1 MKTLFVG
8 IDVSKLWL
16 DLSVTG
22 EIGIETHLRIDNNL
36 SGFKKAI
43 QWLKK
48 MKKQEEWFICME
60 HTGVYAQ
67 PLWYFLKEK
76 GIEYSVVSG
85 SVISSGLSIKRGKND
100 KLDALT
106 IARFA
111 KRYSDEL
118 TPHKLPAQLLR
129 RLKTLFA
136 YRERLVKAKVIL
148 EVPAGESKNYAEQDS
163 KEMCNETSEVVAYLN
178 SRIKRVEKL
187 MLELVKSDEQTSEC
201 FKLILSVPGFGII
214 TASYLLIITECFT
227 LFSNS
232 RQIACYSGIA
242 PFEHSSGSSIKGKT
256 RVSAKADKKLKGLL
270 SRGVSTLLLHH
281 APTKQYFEKK
291 IAQGKHQNLVRNNLK
306 NKMLH
311 TVFAVV
317 RKATPYDP
325 LYSLDFPSAA

>member
-118 TPHKLPAQLLR
+118 TPH
-129 RLKTLFA
+129 
-136 YRERLVKAKVIL
+136 IL
-148 EVPAGESKNYAEQDS
+148 A
-163 KEMCNETSEVVAYLN
+163 
-178 SRIKRVEKL
+178 
-187 MLELVKSDEQTSEC
+187 
-201 FKLILSVPGFGII
+201 
-214 TASYLLIITECFT
+214 
-227 LFSNS
+227 
-232 RQIACYSGIA
+232 
-242 PFEHSSGSSIKGKT
+242 
-256 RVSAKADKKLKGLL
+256 
-270 SRGVSTLLLHH
+270 
-281 APTKQYFEKK
+281 
-291 IAQGKHQNLVRNNLK
+291 
-306 NKMLH
+306 
-311 TVFAVV
+311 
-317 RKATPYDP
+317 
-325 LYSLDFPSAA
+325 